1 MESQQSNNQLHV
13 VFLPYPS
20 AGHMNPMI
28 DTARLFAKHG
38 VNVTI
43 ITTHAN
49 ASRFQKSIDSEVS
62 LGYSIKTQLLQFPSA
77 QVGLPDGVENLN
89 DATSRE
95 LLSKVTRG
103 VWMLRD
109 STEVLFKELQPD
121 CIVTDMYYPWTV
133 ESAAKLN
140 IPRIHYYSSSHFSN
154 CAFHFLMKYRP
165 NDNLVSD
172 TQKFTIP
179 CLPHTIEMTRL
190 QLCDWEREDGAMKA
204 VFEPM
209 YESAERSYGSLYNSF
224 HELESDYEKLG
235 QTTIG
240 IKSWSVG
247 PVSAWANKDDER
259 KANRG
264 DMEKSLGKHTELQNW
279 LNSKQNES
287 VLYVSFGS
295 LTRLPHAQLVEIKHG
310 LENSGHNFIWVIK
323 KDDKDEDGE
332 GFLQEFE
339 ERMKESNKGYIIW
352 DWAPQLLILDH
363 PATGGFV
370 THCGWN
376 SVLECVNAGLP
387 MITWPLF
394 SEQFYNEKLLV
405 DVLKI
410 GVPVGAKENKFWIDI
425 SADGIVRKEEIAK
438 AVEILMGSGQE
449 SKEMR
454 MRAKKLGDAA
464 KRTIEEGGDSYN
476 NLIQVIDELKSLQKS
491 KALGEKAD

>member
-1 MESQQSNNQLHV
+1 MESQQSHNKLHV

-28 DTARLFAKHG
+28 DTARVFAMHG

-43 ITTHAN
+43 IATHAN
-49 ASRFQKSIDSEVS
+49 ASTFQKSIDSDFNS
-62 LGYSIKTQLLQFPSA
+62 GYSIKTHLIQFPSA
-77 QVGLPDGVENLN
+77 QVGLPDGVENIK
-89 DATSRE
+89 DSTSSE
-95 LLSKVTRG
+95 MYLKITRG
-103 VWMLRD
+103 VRMLQD
-109 STEVLFKELQPD
+109 SIEVLFKELQPD
-121 CIVTDMYYPWTV
+121 CIVTDMKYPWTV

-140 IPRIHYYSSSHFSN
+140 IPRIHFYSSSYFSY
-154 CAFHFLMKYRP
+154 CAIYFVRKYKP
-165 NDNLVSD
+165 HYNLVSE

-190 QLCDWEREDGAMKA
+190 HLHNWERENNAMTA
-204 VFEPM
+204 IFEPM

-224 HELESDYEKLG
+224 HELESDYEKLFK
-235 QTTIG
+235 TTIG

-264 DMEKSLGKHTELQNW
+264 HIEKSLGKHTELLNW
-279 LNSKQNES
+279 LNSKENES

-295 LTRLPHAQLVEIKHG
+295 LIRLPHAQLVEIAHG

-323 KDDKDEDGE
+323 NNKDEDGE

-339 ERMKESNKGYIIW
+339 KRMKESNKGYIIW
-352 DWAPQLLILDH
+352 DWAPQLLILEY
-363 PATGGFV
+363 PAIGGIV

-376 SVLECVNAGLP
+376 STLESVNAGLP
-387 MITWPLF
+387 MITWPVF
-394 SEQFYNEKLLV
+394 AEEFYNEKLLV

-410 GVPVGAKENKFWIDI
+410 GVPVGAKVNKLWTNI
-425 SADGIVRKEEIAK
+425 SVEEMVRREEIVK
-438 AVEILMGSGQE
+438 AVEILMGISQE

-464 KRTIEEGGDSYN
+464 KRTIEEGGHSYN
-476 NLIQVIDELKSLQKS
+476 NLIQLIDELKSLKKS
-491 KALGEKAD
+491 KALDNKKD